1 MENNSRQKLLQHQLN
16 WNQARIKFLVAF
28 ILALAKLTTVN
39 LVQLD
44 NALNG
49 TAKTAVQLS
58 TDSTSL
64 STI

>member
-1 MENNSRQKLLQHQLN
+1 M
-16 WNQARIKFLVAF
+16 AF

-39 LVQLD
+39 LAPLA

-49 TAKTAVQLS
+49 TAKTAAQLS
-58 TDSTSL
+58 TDPTSL